1 MKFTI
6 PRVNVIESDT
16 GFQVELLGRTGLEYR
31 EGSKT
36 LFVDAEIL
44 VHGIA
49 IYSGSIKDWKEPY
62 SEEIISSEKK
72 QEILSNIE
80 KAYSWRNES
89 VKIY

>member
-6 PRVNVIESDT
+6 PRVNVVESDS
-16 GFQVELLGRTGLEYR
+16 GFQVELLGCTGLEYR
-31 EGSKT
+31 EGSKV
-36 LFVDAEIL
+36 LFVDSEIL

-49 IYSGSIKDWKEPY
+49 IYSDSIKHWKEPH
-62 SEEIISSEKK
+62 SDEVIEIEKK

-80 KAYSWRNES
+80 KAYLWRNES